1 MHICMPI
8 INQDNRKQWHSQST
22 SLAGLVMVRRWTL
35 LPASVLHSTSS
46 SHTDALASSFY
57 VDKERVRPLPDNQP
71 LTSISDS
78 LSGKLINSITHSHTN
93 VTLRISCH
101 PDQKTLSMLCIYVCI
116 GRVTYHPVLFL
127 MSRLGMRMK
136 VSKQTK
142 TTDELSMFFFNFFFK
157 FIEIAT
163 NGAE

>member
-1 MHICMPI
+1 MPI

-35 LPASVLHSTSS
+35 LPARVLHSTSS

-78 LSGKLINSITHSHTN
+78 LS
-93 VTLRISCH
+93 
-101 PDQKTLSMLCIYVCI
+101 D
-116 GRVTYHPVLFL
+116 
-127 MSRLGMRMK
+127 
-136 VSKQTK
+136 
-142 TTDELSMFFFNFFFK
+142 
-157 FIEIAT
+157 
-163 NGAE
+163 

>member
-1 MHICMPI
+1 MPI

-101 PDQKTLSMLCIYVCI
+101 PDQI
-116 GRVTYHPVLFL
+116 P
-127 MSRLGMRMK
+127 
-136 VSKQTK
+136 
-142 TTDELSMFFFNFFFK
+142 
-157 FIEIAT
+157 
-163 NGAE
+163 